1 MKWSAY
7 LVKDDIMKIVEIKWG
22 DAWVDTDDFT
32 LVDAKKLEPI
42 IRTTVGFLIA
52 ETDKAVV
59 LCTDTYEKDKKTIN
73 TPMVIP
79 IDMIEDYWV
88 YEVIEE

>member
-1 MKWSAY
+1 
-7 LVKDDIMKIVEIKWG
+7 VKDDPMKIVEIKWG

-32 LVDAKKLEPI
+32 LVDARKLEPV
-42 IRTTVGFLIA
+42 IRTTIGFLVA

-79 IDMIEDYWV
+79 IDMIVDYWI
-88 YEVIEE
+88 YEVTDE

>member
-1 MKWSAY
+1 MKWSAC
-7 LVKDDIMKIVEIKWG
+7 LVKDRMKIVEIKWG

-32 LVDAKKLEPI
+32 LVDARKLEPV
-42 IRTTVGFLIA
+42 IRTTIGFLVA

>member
-7 LVKDDIMKIVEIKWG
+7 IVKDDIMKIVEIKWG

>member
-1 MKWSAY
+1 MR
-7 LVKDDIMKIVEIKWG
+7 IVEIKWG

-32 LVDAKKLEPI
+32 LVDAKKLEPV
-42 IRTTVGFLIA
+42 IRTTIGFLIA

-59 LCTDTYEKDKKTIN
+59 LCTDTYEKDNKKIT

-79 IDMIEDYWV
+79 IDMIEDYWI

>member
-1 MKWSAY
+1 MKLSAY

-22 DAWVDTDDFT
+22 DAWVGTDDFT
-32 LVDAKKLEPI
+32 LVDAKKLEPV
-42 IRTTVGFLIA
+42 IRTTIGFLVA

-79 IDMIEDYWV
+79 IDMIEDYWI

>member
-1 MKWSAY
+1 MK
-7 LVKDDIMKIVEIKWG
+7 DRMKIVEIKWG

>member
-1 MKWSAY
+1 MK
-7 LVKDDIMKIVEIKWG
+7 DRMKIVEIKWG

-32 LVDAKKLEPI
+32 LVDAKKLEPV
-42 IRTTVGFLIA
+42 IRTTIGFLVA

>member
-1 MKWSAY
+1 MKWSAC

-79 IDMIEDYWV
+79 IDMIEDYWI

>member
-1 MKWSAY
+1 MKLSAY

-32 LVDAKKLEPI
+32 LVDAKKLEPV
-42 IRTTVGFLIA
+42 IRTTIGFLVA

-79 IDMIEDYWV
+79 IDMIEDYWI